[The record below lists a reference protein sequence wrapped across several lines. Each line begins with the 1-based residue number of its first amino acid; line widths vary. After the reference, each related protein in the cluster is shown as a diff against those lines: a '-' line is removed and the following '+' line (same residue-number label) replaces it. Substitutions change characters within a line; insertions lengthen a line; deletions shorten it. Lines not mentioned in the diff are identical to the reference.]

1 MIGLGAIVLY
11 INVIILVI
19 PAKDANL
26 AAVICNVCNQ
36 RTLTPTY
43 TSCFN
48 LQGQSLANISRVF
61 SLLWDY
67 HN

>member
-26 AAVICNVCNQ
+26 AAVICNVCN
-36 RTLTPTY
+36 
-43 TSCFN
+43 
-48 LQGQSLANISRVF
+48 
-61 SLLWDY
+61 
-67 HN
+67 